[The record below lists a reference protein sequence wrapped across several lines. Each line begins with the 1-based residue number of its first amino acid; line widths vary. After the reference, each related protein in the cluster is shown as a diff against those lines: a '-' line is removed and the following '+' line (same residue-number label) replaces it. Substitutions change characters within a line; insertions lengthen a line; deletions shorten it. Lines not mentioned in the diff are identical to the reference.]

1 MTHCS
6 PSFNVDGAVGGK
18 LGPAGISCVVLK
30 ASGDVV
36 AAFSSP
42 MGVKDG
48 SNKAKM
54 LVRREA
60 LRILYQ
66 SLKLADKFGFSFLW
80 LPHLQFFLCYCADAA
95 TFRHPMQDQAYFKA
109 DWLTNLVQITL
120 ELNCCMTETNQTR
133 SKFCDIAG

>member
-95 TFRHPMQDQAYFKA
+95 TNSGIRCKIR
-109 DWLTNLVQITL
+109 LISRQIGSRTWCRL
-120 ELNCCMTETNQTR
+120 L
-133 SKFCDIAG
+133 